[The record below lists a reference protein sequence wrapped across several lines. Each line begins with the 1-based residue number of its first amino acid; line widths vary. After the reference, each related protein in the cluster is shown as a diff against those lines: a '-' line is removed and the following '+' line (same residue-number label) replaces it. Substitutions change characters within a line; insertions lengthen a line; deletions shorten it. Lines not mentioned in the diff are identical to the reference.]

1 MSRWLFQLSY
11 GPTTAWSSGV
21 FYIINGLFVKQKITR
36 SYPIQI
42 ILHLASTSP
51 LCHNI
56 QLVLPSITPSLCQ
69 LEKPDIILKDKSK
82 TMTSNILNNEPAKT
96 FSTRIKNLEKILVE
110 LESNWP
116 QGNNHLQRWRQTLTT
131 LNDLRSGFS
140 LPITC
145 IGPVKSG
152 KSTLINTLAGADLL
166 PTGAGITTS
175 FPTTVSASENFSA
188 HIELQP
194 EATINKMFTQALS
207 LLFNDDLGDH
217 QLSLFKA
224 ADRSQIDDL
233 LNNYQSCGTLTRHG
247 IFNESYRLL
256 RNLINGAEKVAE
268 HYHTKQLD
276 FTINDPEDQRYR
288 LFIRDET
295 LSPYLIGIEIKAP
308 LKLLPPYLALRDL
321 PGLDTPNPSHQSIIV
336 QQLGESPALIY
347 VISSRI
353 GLRQADYQLLEHL
366 RELGLEER
374 LLFVINLDLDEH
386 QDKNELETM
395 INRCSDELRELGFTQ
410 PLYAFSTLALFWSQ
424 PEIMAQLN
432 PSCRQRFTMWQEEKE
447 KLAISASDATRFLAH
462 LFELGKNEATTALLQ
477 HSEKRL
483 QQIVNSTQRLIENQ
497 LAQLSGKDDALSL
510 DLNQHHAN
518 RHKVDAVLKEAER
531 IITSICDD
539 VEKYSFSSITSWLSN
554 KDINSLYTHLS
565 RIIDSYHP
573 PLELLPEKNRN
584 PLTPVRIIDHHF
596 QRTIPVQLRERVVI
610 ETVSFMRSLHLEIN
624 KRLLDGCT
632 PLFIICENFTGKE
645 NIKPEDLALPIK
657 IAGEIPEFSLS
668 SKAEERFAIVD
679 KIHDLA
685 VLWSKKIIHFRRRR
699 PIGEEY
705 GLQLKKATLKELPR
719 WLGNYREQLKYA
731 FLRNHLKECRELI
744 STFFIDLSAST
755 EIALE
760 HSEQLTGDS
769 RLTTASKIEELK
781 KTGVL
786 LDDLRNHEI
795 IP

>member
-1 MSRWLFQLSY
+1 
-11 GPTTAWSSGV
+11 
-21 FYIINGLFVKQKITR
+21 N
-36 SYPIQI
+36 
-42 ILHLASTSP
+42 
-51 LCHNI
+51 
-56 QLVLPSITPSLCQ
+56 
-69 LEKPDIILKDKSK
+69 
-82 TMTSNILNNEPAKT
+82 
-96 FSTRIKNLEKILVE
+96 RIKKLEKILVK
-110 LESNWP
+110 LESDWP
-116 QGNNHLQRWRQTLTT
+116 QGNSHLQRWRQTLTT
-131 LNDLRSGFS
+131 LNDLRSSFS

-175 FPTTVSASENFSA
+175 FPTTVSAGRSFSA

-194 EATINKMFTQALS
+194 EAAIKKMFTQALS
-207 LLFNDDLGDH
+207 LLFNDDLDNR

-224 ADRSQIDDL
+224 ADRSQINDL
-233 LNNYQSCGTLTRHG
+233 LNNYQRCGTLTRHG

-268 HYHTKQLD
+268 PYHSKQLD
-276 FTINDPEDQRYR
+276 FTIDDPGDQRYR

-295 LSPYLIGIEIKAP
+295 LSPYLIGIRIKAP

-321 PGLDTPNPSHQSIIV
+321 PGLDTPNPSHQSVIV

-386 QDKNELETM
+386 QNKNELETM

-410 PLYAFSTLALFWSQ
+410 PVYAFSALALFWSQ
-424 PEIMAQLN
+424 PEILAQLN
-432 PSCRQRFTMWQEEKE
+432 PGCRQRFTMWQDEEE
-447 KLAISASDATRFLAH
+447 KLAISAANAKLFLAR
-462 LFELGKNEATTALLQ
+462 LFDLGKNEATTALLL

-483 QQIVNSTQRLIENQ
+483 QQIVGSTIRLIENQ
-497 LAQLSGKDDALSL
+497 LARLSGEGDALSS

-531 IITSICDD
+531 IITGICND
-539 VEKYSFSSITSWLSN
+539 VEKYSFSSITGWLN
-554 KDINSLYTHLS
+554 DKGRNSLYKHLS

-573 PLELLPEKNRN
+573 PLELLPEKSRN

-596 QRTIPVQLRERVVI
+596 QLTVPAQLRERVVI
-610 ETVSFMRSLHLEIN
+610 ETVSFMGSLHPEIN
-624 KRLLDGCT
+624 ARLLSGCT

-645 NIKPEDLALPIK
+645 SIKPEELALPIK
-657 IAGEIPEFSLS
+657 IEGEIPEFTLS
-668 SKAEERFAIVD
+668 SKAEKRFAIID
-679 KIHDLA
+679 KIRDLA
-685 VLWSKKIIHFRRRR
+685 VLWSTKIIRFKRRR
-699 PIGEEY
+699 PLGEEY
-705 GLQLKKATLKELPR
+705 SLQLKKAALKELPR
-719 WLGNYREQLKYA
+719 WLANYREQLKYA
-731 FLRNHLKECRELI
+731 LLRHHLKECRELI

-760 HSEQLTGDS
+760 HSKQLTDDS
-769 RLTTASKIEELK
+769 RLTTTEKIEELK
-781 KTGVL
+781 KTEIL
-786 LDDLRNHEI
+786 LSDLQTEI
-795 IP
+795 RP